1 SGVRGSPV
9 RAGLATFVAFVT
21 AGAVPLLAS
30 LPELVAPRA
39 APAPLAGSPLPA
51 GLAFFP
57 GPALDGRLVRRSAV
71 LSGLEAL
78 RVGTLLAGLAF
89 FAVGALKGRFVR
101 RSAVLS
107 GLETLLV
114 GGLAAI
120 AAYGIGWSLER
131 VAGTG

>member
-1 SGVRGSPV
+1 M
-9 RAGLATFVAFVT
+9 
-21 AGAVPLLAS
+21 PLLAY
-30 LPELVAPRA
+30 LLELVAPGAVA
-39 APAPLAGSPLPA
+39 APFAWS
-51 GLAFFP
+51 
-57 GPALDGRLVRRSAV
+57 
-71 LSGLEAL
+71 
-78 RVGTLLAGLAF
+78 TLLAGLAF